1 MLNNKL
7 NMALNMFKVTNKDLK
22 KIKIISKQRFIRNN
36 RNSYFFL
43 IINST

>member
-22 KIKIISKQRFIRNN
+22 KFKIISKRFIRNN
-36 RNSYFFL
+36 RNNYLFL

>member
-22 KIKIISKQRFIRNN
+22 KFKIISKQRFIRNN
-36 RNSYFFL
+36 TSIETIIFF
-43 IINST
+43 